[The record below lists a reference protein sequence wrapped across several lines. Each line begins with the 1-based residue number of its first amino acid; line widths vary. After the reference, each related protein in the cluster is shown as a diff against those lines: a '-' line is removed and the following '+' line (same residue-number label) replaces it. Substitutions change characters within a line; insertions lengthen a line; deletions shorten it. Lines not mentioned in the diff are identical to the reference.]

1 MTADEIIEATRQLPA
16 EEQLKVFDALYY
28 WLEPLREEAEKLWTI
43 EIQRRKEEI
52 DSGAV
57 EAIPG
62 EEVFAEIRKRFG
74 YDRLG
79 SL

>member
-1 MTADEIIEATRQLPA
+1 MTADEIIEATRQLPTQ
-16 EEQLKVFDALYY
+16 EQLKVFDTLYY
-28 WLEPLREEAEKLWTI
+28 WLEPLREEAVKFWTI
-43 EIQRRKEEI
+43 EIHRRKEEI
-52 DSGAV
+52 NSGAA

-79 SL
+79 L

>member
-1 MTADEIIEATRQLPA
+1 MTADEIIEATRQLST
-16 EEQLKVFDALYY
+16 EEQLKIFDALYY
-28 WLEPLREEAEKLWTI
+28 WLEPLREEAEKLWAI

-57 EAIPG
+57 EAIPA

-79 SL
+79 SQ

>member
-1 MTADEIIEATRQLPA
+1 MTADEIIEATRQLST
-16 EEQLKVFDALYY
+16 EEQLKIFDALYY
-28 WLEPLREEAEKLWTI
+28 WLEPLREEAEKLWAI

-57 EAIPG
+57 EAIPA

-79 SL
+79 L

>member
-1 MTADEIIEATRQLPA
+1 MTADEIIEAARQLPV
-16 EEQLKVFDALYY
+16 EEQLKIFDALYY

-62 EEVFAEIRKRFG
+62 EEIFCGNSQAIW
-74 YDRLG
+74 L
-79 SL
+79 